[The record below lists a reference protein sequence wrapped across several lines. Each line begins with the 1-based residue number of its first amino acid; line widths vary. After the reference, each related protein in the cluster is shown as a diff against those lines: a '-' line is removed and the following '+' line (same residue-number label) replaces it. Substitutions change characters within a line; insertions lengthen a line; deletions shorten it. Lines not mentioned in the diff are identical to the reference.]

1 MNVTE
6 EKYHEVL
13 QKLIMLFLGLLTMS
27 VVLTSCYAP
36 ESCAAYG
43 DIDTTEHTLENL
55 EQN

>member
-1 MNVTE
+1 MNITE

-27 VVLTSCYAP
+27 VVLTSCYSA

-43 DIDTTEHTLENL
+43 GVEQESTTQEILVED
-55 EQN
+55 

>member
-1 MNVTE
+1 MNITE

-27 VVLTSCYAP
+27 VVLTSCHTS

-43 DIDTTEHTLENL
+43 NIDHTEHTQQISE
-55 EQN
+55 

>member
-1 MNVTE
+1 MNITE

-27 VVLTSCYAP
+27 VVLTSCHAS

-43 DIDTTEHTLENL
+43 DIDHTEHPLQISE
-55 EQN
+55 

>member
-1 MNVTE
+1 MNITE

-27 VVLTSCYAP
+27 VVLTSCHAA

-43 DIDTTEHTLENL
+43 DIDQTNRTLEIT

>member
-1 MNVTE
+1 MNITE

-27 VVLTSCYAP
+27 VVLTSCYTA

-43 DIDTTEHTLENL
+43 DIDQTTHTLEIS
-55 EQN
+55 E